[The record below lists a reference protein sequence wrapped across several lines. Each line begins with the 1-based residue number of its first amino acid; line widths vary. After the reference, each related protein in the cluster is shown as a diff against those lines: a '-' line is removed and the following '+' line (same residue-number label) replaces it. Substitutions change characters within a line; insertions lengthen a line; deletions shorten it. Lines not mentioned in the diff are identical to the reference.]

1 MCSKESQTLQETK
14 QHGSVWFPFDLY
26 PCTIPL
32 DFPAVPLHWHR
43 DMELTF
49 IKKGSCEIQIGIESF
64 QGKAGDIFTFAPR
77 ALHAI
82 RGTPGESVEYETIMF
97 DPVLLGSGAADITAQ
112 RYIIP
117 LTAGQLALPLK
128 VSPDMPEY
136 GRIAECLEEIE
147 NLSGERPTGYELGIR
162 GELLRFIYLLLQ
174 MEAPIAPKET
184 PQTDR
189 LRDVLHMVETD
200 YSQNLTV
207 ERAAE
212 NCGLSASHFMRWF
225 RQMTGSSFIT
235 YLNERRLSVAAQMLL
250 ESDDNILNIAQ
261 SVGFESLSNFNRQF
275 KKRYG
280 ATPSEYRNDE
290 RYHRP
295 HSGHHG

>member
-1 MCSKESQTLQETK
+1 
-14 QHGSVWFPFDLY
+14 
-26 PCTIPL
+26 
-32 DFPAVPLHWHR
+32 
-43 DMELTF
+43 
-49 IKKGSCEIQIGIESF
+49 
-64 QGKAGDIFTFAPR
+64 
-77 ALHAI
+77 
-82 RGTPGESVEYETIMF
+82 
-97 DPVLLGSGAADITAQ
+97 
-112 RYIIP
+112 
-117 LTAGQLALPLK
+117 
-128 VSPDMPEY
+128 
-136 GRIAECLEEIE
+136 
-147 NLSGERPTGYELGIR
+147 
-162 GELLRFIYLLLQ
+162 
-174 MEAPIAPKET
+174 
-184 PQTDR
+184 
-189 LRDVLHMVETD
+189 
-200 YSQNLTV
+200 LTV

-295 HSGHHG
+295 RSGHRR